1 MVSWNFLGL
10 AGDSNIQVWQQQRDH
25 HMMSL
30 LVSQLPVHLIWYL
43 IPAPGS
49 GFQGPFPCCDLPREI
64 LIENQHNLLQ
74 RQARNTINKYGLGS
88 CGPRGFYGTIDVH
101 LTLEQKI
108 AKFMGTQESI
118 IYAYD
123 LATVPSVLPAF
134 ASAKDLIICDE
145 VSRSRPNYCNRAS
158 CWSELTCL

>member
-1 MVSWNFLGL
+1 ML
-10 AGDSNIQVWQQQRDH
+10 QRD
-25 HMMSL
+25 
-30 LVSQLPVHLIWYL
+30 
-43 IPAPGS
+43 
-49 GFQGPFPCCDLPREI
+49 
-64 LIENQHNLLQ
+64 
-74 RQARNTINKYGLGS
+74 ARNTINKYGLGS

-108 AKFMGTQESI
+108 AEFMGTQESI

-145 VSRSRPNYCNRAS
+145 VSRMQHYVQYNHTYVAICHTSDMLQHS
-158 CWSELTCL
+158 